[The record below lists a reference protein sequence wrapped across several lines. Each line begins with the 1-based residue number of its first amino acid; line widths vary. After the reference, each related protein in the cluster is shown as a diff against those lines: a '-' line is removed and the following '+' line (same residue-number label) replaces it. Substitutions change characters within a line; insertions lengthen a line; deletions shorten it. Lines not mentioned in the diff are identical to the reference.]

1 MYVSKSKIILKIK
14 GQLLFI
20 KTNQK
25 RKNMN
30 LTIWII
36 QGLLA
41 TAFLMAGI
49 MKLIMPKNNLK
60 EKIGGWVDEYK
71 ESQIKLIGLVEVVGA
86 FGLVLPMF
94 LHVIPILTPIAAF
107 GLVLTM
113 VGAAQTHFKR
123 KESIMS
129 NIVLLVLGILVIIG
143 RLFIVKVF

>member
-1 MYVSKSKIILKIK
+1 
-14 GQLLFI
+14 
-20 KTNQK
+20 
-25 RKNMN
+25 MN

-86 FGLVLPMF
+86 FGLVLPML

>member
-1 MYVSKSKIILKIK
+1 LNIKSQLFLKN
-14 GQLLFI
+14 
-20 KTNQK
+20 TNQK

-60 EKIGGWVDEYK
+60 EKIGGWVDEYE
-71 ESQIKLIGLVEVVGA
+71 ESQIYLIGLVEVLGA
-86 FGLVLPMF
+86 FGLVLPTL
-94 LHVIPILTPIAAF
+94 LHAIPILTPIAAS

-113 VGAAQTHFKR
+113 VGAARTHLKR

-129 NIVLLVLGILVIIG
+129 NIVLLVLGVLVIIG
-143 RLFIVKVF
+143 RLFIVKVI

>member
-1 MYVSKSKIILKIK
+1 
-14 GQLLFI
+14 
-20 KTNQK
+20 
-25 RKNMN
+25 MN

-60 EKIGGWVDEYK
+60 EKIGGWVDEFK
-71 ESQIKLIGLVEVVGA
+71 ESQIKLIGLFELLGA
-86 FGLVLPMF
+86 FGLVLPM
-94 LHVIPILTPIAAF
+94 LLQVVPILTPIAAF

-113 VGAAQTHFKR
+113 VGAARIHFKR

-129 NIVLLVLGILVIIG
+129 NIVLLILGVLVIIG
-143 RLFIVKVF
+143 RLFIVKAI

>member
-1 MYVSKSKIILKIK
+1 LNINSQLFLKN
-14 GQLLFI
+14 
-20 KTNQK
+20 TNQK

-41 TAFLMAGI
+41 TAFLMTGI

-60 EKIGGWVDEYK
+60 EKIGGWVEEYE
-71 ESQIKLIGLVEVVGA
+71 ESQIKLIGLVEVLGA
-86 FGLVLPMF
+86 FGLVLPML
-94 LHVIPILTPIAAF
+94 LHVIPILTPIAAS

-113 VGAAQTHFKR
+113 IGAARTHFKR

-129 NIVLLVLGILVIIG
+129 NIVLLVLGVLVIIG
-143 RLFIVKVF
+143 RLFIVKVI

>member
-1 MYVSKSKIILKIK
+1 
-14 GQLLFI
+14 
-20 KTNQK
+20 
-25 RKNMN
+25 MN

-71 ESQIKLIGLVEVVGA
+71 ESQIKLIGLIEVVGA
-86 FGLVLPMF
+86 FGLVLPML

>member
-1 MYVSKSKIILKIK
+1 LNIKSQLFLKN
-14 GQLLFI
+14 
-20 KTNQK
+20 TNQK

-60 EKIGGWVDEYK
+60 EKIGGWVDEYE
-71 ESQIKLIGLVEVVGA
+71 ESQIKLIGLVEVLGA
-86 FGLVLPMF
+86 FGLVLPTL
-94 LHVIPILTPIAAF
+94 LHVIPILTPIAAS

-113 VGAAQTHFKR
+113 VGAARTHLKR

-129 NIVLLVLGILVIIG
+129 NIVLLVLGVLVIIG
-143 RLFIVKVF
+143 RLFIVKVI

>member
-30 LTIWII
+30 ITIGII
-36 QGLLA
+36 QSLLS
-41 TAFLMAGI
+41 TAFLIAGVI
-49 MKLIMPKNNLK
+49 KLILPKNNLK
-60 EKIGGWVDEYK
+60 EKIGGWVDEFK
-71 ESQIKLIGLVEVVGA
+71 ESQIKLIGLIEVVGA

-113 VGAAQTHFKR
+113 IGAARTHLKR
-123 KESIMS
+123 KESIRN
-129 NIVLLVLGILVIIG
+129 NIVLLVLGVFVIIG
-143 RLFIVKVF
+143 RLFIVKAI

>member
-1 MYVSKSKIILKIK
+1 
-14 GQLLFI
+14 
-20 KTNQK
+20 
-25 RKNMN
+25 MN

-123 KESIMS
+123 KERIMS

>member
-1 MYVSKSKIILKIK
+1 
-14 GQLLFI
+14 
-20 KTNQK
+20 
-25 RKNMN
+25 MN

-86 FGLVLPMF
+86 FGLVLPML

-113 VGAAQTHFKR
+113 IGAARTHLKR
-123 KESIMS
+123 KESIRN
-129 NIVLLVLGILVIIG
+129 NIVLLVLGVFVIIG
-143 RLFIVKVF
+143 RLFIVKAI